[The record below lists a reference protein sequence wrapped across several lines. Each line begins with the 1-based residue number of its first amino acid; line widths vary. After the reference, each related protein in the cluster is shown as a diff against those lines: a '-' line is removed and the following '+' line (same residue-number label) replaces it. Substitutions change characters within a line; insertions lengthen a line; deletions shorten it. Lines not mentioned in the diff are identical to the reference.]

1 MKKRTAA
8 VLVLAAALSFGMAT
22 VPAMAAEG
30 WSQEGG
36 NWVYYDANGS
46 KVYNEWKKGAD
57 NLWRYLN
64 GSGVMAVNDWVDS
77 EYYVD
82 SNGIMLTDKWL
93 KLTDNDGEYEWY
105 YFGSSGKM
113 IDDTWKKID
122 DKWYHF
128 DGSGRMELG
137 WILDDMYYTG
147 TDGVMRTG
155 WQKLIPPDDYDE
167 QSDKVVPSYE
177 GSGASDDGKY
187 WFYFGTNGKKYVP
200 NDSSS
205 GDYGTRK
212 IDGEYYCFDQDGA
225 MQTGWRDVRSGSE
238 DDIEDYMYFG
248 ADGKAKIGWYS
259 IEPPAELDG
268 YDGDVEWFYFSN
280 SGKPRAS
287 ETEQLKSSDIVR
299 INGKSYLFN
308 HLGNPV
314 YGLRKIYIGAGE
326 DDWTAY
332 YFGTKE
338 QSSVQRGKMKIS
350 EDNGETTQFYFSSNG
365 RGVTGVED
373 GYLYYKGK
381 LQRAADGQKYACFDI
396 DGDYYVVNSSGKVQ
410 KDKKVEN
417 VDDVEFKTNA
427 SGILVSA
434 DGDTDVSS
442 YAEEPE
448 EPYCVED

>member
-187 WFYFGTNGKKYVP
+187 WFYFGTNGKK
-200 NDSSS
+200 
-205 GDYGTRK
+205 
-212 IDGEYYCFDQDGA
+212 
-225 MQTGWRDVRSGSE
+225 
-238 DDIEDYMYFG
+238 
-248 ADGKAKIGWYS
+248 
-259 IEPPAELDG
+259 
-268 YDGDVEWFYFSN
+268 
-280 SGKPRAS
+280 
-287 ETEQLKSSDIVR
+287 
-299 INGKSYLFN
+299 
-308 HLGNPV
+308 
-314 YGLRKIYIGAGE
+314 
-326 DDWTAY
+326 
-332 YFGTKE
+332 
-338 QSSVQRGKMKIS
+338 
-350 EDNGETTQFYFSSNG
+350 
-365 RGVTGVED
+365 
-373 GYLYYKGK
+373 
-381 LQRAADGQKYACFDI
+381 
-396 DGDYYVVNSSGKVQ
+396 
-410 KDKKVEN
+410 
-417 VDDVEFKTNA
+417 
-427 SGILVSA
+427 
-434 DGDTDVSS
+434 
-442 YAEEPE
+442 
-448 EPYCVED
+448 

>member
-1 MKKRTAA
+1 M
-8 VLVLAAALSFGMAT
+8 
-22 VPAMAAEG
+22 
-30 WSQEGG
+30 
-36 NWVYYDANGS
+36 
-46 KVYNEWKKGAD
+46 
-57 NLWRYLN
+57 
-64 GSGVMAVNDWVDS
+64 
-77 EYYVD
+77 
-82 SNGIMLTDKWL
+82 
-93 KLTDNDGEYEWY
+93 
-105 YFGSSGKM
+105 
-113 IDDTWKKID
+113 
-122 DKWYHF
+122 
-128 DGSGRMELG
+128 
-137 WILDDMYYTG
+137 
-147 TDGVMRTG
+147 
-155 WQKLIPPDDYDE
+155 
-167 QSDKVVPSYE
+167 
-177 GSGASDDGKY
+177 
-187 WFYFGTNGKKYVP
+187 P

-238 DDIEDYMYFG
+238 DDIEDYMYFV

-314 YGLRKIYIGAGE
+314 YGLRKVYTGAGE

-381 LQRAADGQKYACFDI
+381 LQRAAGGQKYACFDI